1 MSCSARNTVTSPVT
15 ISEESLGS
23 ENASLQLKTKS
34 GERFKN
40 GWLAPY
46 IEQNLTKSLKSSE
59 KVELW
64 LRAHFS
70 HPTGQRATGYKQEH
84 VGQAFQYGER
94 STASESV
101 LTSLAAMVIS
111 TLQDTESSAK

>member
-1 MSCSARNTVTSPVT
+1 MSCPQKPDLVTPGEAST
-15 ISEESLGS
+15 ETTGDKLKGADSL
-23 ENASLQLKTKS
+23 TK
-34 GERFKN
+34 K

-46 IEQNLTKSLKSSE
+46 IEQDLTKSLRSSE

-70 HPTGQRATGYKQEH
+70 NRTGQQAADFVQENE
-84 VGQAFQYGER
+84 GLQYGER
-94 STASESV
+94 THATESV

-111 TLQDTESSAK
+111 TLRDEEASGK